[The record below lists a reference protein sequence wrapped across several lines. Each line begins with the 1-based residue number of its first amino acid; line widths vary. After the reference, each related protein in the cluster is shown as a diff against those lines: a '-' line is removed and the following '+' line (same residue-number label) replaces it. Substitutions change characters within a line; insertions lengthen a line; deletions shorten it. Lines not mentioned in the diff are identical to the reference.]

1 MIRFKFL
8 KLLLLVCIGF
18 TGCVSSRQTNNRFYF
33 VQMTDPQFGFFTD
46 NKSFE
51 KENVNY
57 SKAIDETN
65 RLKPSFLI
73 VTGDL
78 VNKPFDTA
86 QIHAYLSIS
95 KKLDAGISHYHVA
108 GNHDVGNHPAPADI
122 DAYNKIFGK
131 DYYSFTSRS
140 MLGIVLNS
148 LYLTSP
154 EKVTEK
160 AAEQEKWLIRVLE
173 DSKAA
178 GYQHKIVFLHHPLF
192 LVQPDEANGYFNI
205 PIETRKRYLDLFK
218 KHGIKYVF
226 AGHYHRNAFGKNAD
240 IEMVTTGPVGK
251 PLGQDP
257 SGFRIIT
264 VKGRHLQHRYYN
276 LDSIPHKVTF

>member
-1 MIRFKFL
+1 MNRFSFIQL
-8 KLLLLVCIGF
+8 ALLLSIGLF
-18 TGCVSSRQTNNRFYF
+18 SCVSSRQTNNRYYF

-51 KENVNY
+51 KEYTNY
-57 SKAIDETN
+57 NKAIDETN

-86 QIHAYLSIS
+86 QIQAYLSVSNKINS
-95 KKLDAGISHYHVA
+95 AIPLFNVA
-108 GNHDVGNHPAPADI
+108 GNHDVGNHPSPADI
-122 DAYNKIFGK
+122 EAYNKIFGK

-154 EKVTEK
+154 EKVKLK
-160 AAEQEKWLIRVLE
+160 AAEQEQWLINLLE
-173 DSKAA
+173 ETKASR
-178 GYQHKIVFLHHPLF
+178 YQHKIVFLHHPLF
-192 LVQPDEANGYFNI
+192 LVQSDEANGYFNI
-205 PIETRKRYLDLFK
+205 PIETRKKYLDLFK
-218 KHGIKYVF
+218 QYGIKYVF

-257 SGFRIIT
+257 SGFRIVSIN
-264 VKGRHLQHRYYN
+264 GRNLSHRYFN
-276 LDSIPHKVTF
+276 LDSIPIKVKF

>member
-1 MIRFKFL
+1 MNRFSFI
-8 KLLLLVCIGF
+8 KLALLVSIGL
-18 TGCVSSRQTNNRFYF
+18 TSCVSSRQTNNRYYF
-33 VQMTDPQFGFFTD
+33 VQMTDTQFGFFTD

-51 KENVNY
+51 KEYINY

-65 RLKPSFLI
+65 RLNPSFLI

-86 QIHAYLSIS
+86 QVQAYLSVS
-95 KKLDAGISHYHVA
+95 KKLNPTIPHYHVA
-108 GNHDVGNHPAPADI
+108 GNHDVGNHPAPTDI
-122 DAYNKIFGK
+122 EAYNKIFGK

-148 LYLTSP
+148 LYLSSP
-154 EKVTEK
+154 DKVRER
-160 AAEQEKWLIRVLE
+160 AAEQEQWLIKVLE
-173 DSKAA
+173 ESREA
-178 GYQHKIVFLHHPLF
+178 GYKHKIVFLHHPLF
-192 LVQPDEANGYFNI
+192 LVQSDEANGYFNI
-205 PIETRKRYLDLFK
+205 PIETRKKYLDLFK
-218 KHGIKYVF
+218 QYGIKYVF

-257 SGFRIIT
+257 SGFRIIS
-264 VKGRHLQHRYYN
+264 VKGSQLSHRYYN
-276 LDSIPHKVTF
+276 LDSIPKKVKF